1 MPVFLSVGENVKL
14 LVDRPD
20 GNYCFRL
27 HKDRVFYVRYRSIW
41 HQKYGTRNLD

>member
-1 MPVFLSVGENVKL
+1 MRPLTDDETKIVFEKLTKYVGENVRL

-27 HKDRVFYVRYRSIW
+27 HKDRVFYVR
-41 HQKYGTRNLD
+41 